1 MPAGPSNAMLKK
13 MLFTVLA
20 LTVVCFTILLGRLAY
35 LQLVDNERYQ
45 TRAIDQQMRETVIK
59 AKRGSIYD
67 RNMNTL
73 ATSASVWEVSLN
85 PTNISEGDEE
95 KIANKLAEIL
105 KVDASKVLAM
115 AKKKDKYY
123 QLVKRQVED
132 AEANQIKQFVK
143 DEKIKG
149 IVLNEDYKRYYPY
162 GDFASAVLGFTG
174 NDHQGLNGIEAYY
187 EKYLKGTDGRIFSAK
202 DAVGKDMPLFQ
213 YETRNEAQDGYSLV
227 LTIDEVIQHIAEKN
241 IETAVKEYGIK
252 NRATCIVMNVTNGE
266 VLAMTTKPD
275 FDPNSPFTLQDQALQ
290 ASIDAITD
298 ENQRKAALQTA
309 REAQWRNKAI
319 SDTYEPG
326 SVYKIITAASALEEG
341 VVHPED
347 RFFCSGS
354 LVVNGRSIGCWKT
367 VGHGPETFVDG
378 IKNSCNPVFM
388 AVGLSLG
395 PERTA
400 KYYKAFG
407 FSEKTGIDLP
417 GETSGIYH
425 ALSVLQKEPDTLA
438 VSSFGQSFKITP
450 LQVITAVSA
459 AINGGY
465 LYEPHIVK
473 QIIDSGNNVVETIDP
488 VVKRQ
493 VISEK
498 ISSELALMLEKVVSE
513 GSGRS
518 AYIKGYRIGGKTGT
532 SEKLDK
538 SAAQSGVKEH
548 ILSFLGFAPAD
559 KPQVAVLVIL
569 DEPKDSGA
577 YGSTIAAPVT
587 GAILSETLS
596 YLGFEPTY
604 TDEEKEKM
612 DIAVEGVVGA
622 APHEA
627 SAKLTKQGLQA
638 EIVGNGE
645 KVIKQIPMAGQP
657 VPRGGRVLLY
667 TTAEEATKTSPVP
680 NVVGMSPQQ
689 ANKALTNAG
698 FNLRIVGGG
707 INQSGIIAISQS
719 MASGSMA
726 EHGTVVEVT
735 FGVNDA
741 VQ

>member
-20 LTVVCFTILLGRLAY
+20 LTVVCFAVLIGRLAY
-35 LQLVDNERYQ
+35 LQLVENERYQ
-45 TRAIDQQMRETVIK
+45 TRAIDQQMRETVIQ

-85 PTNISEGDEE
+85 PTNISDPQRE

-105 KVDASKVLAM
+105 GVNASDVLAKS
-115 AKKKDKYY
+115 KKNTYY
-123 QLVKRQVED
+123 QLIKRRVED
-132 AEANQIKQFVK
+132 AEANRIRQFIK
-143 DEKIKG
+143 DENIKG
-149 IVLNEDYKRYYPY
+149 IVLTEDYKRYYPY

-174 NDHQGLNGIEAYY
+174 DDHQGLNGIEAYY

-213 YETRNEAQDGYSLV
+213 YETRNEAQNGYSLV

-241 IETAVKEYGIK
+241 IETAVTEFGIK

-275 FDPNSPFTLQDQALQ
+275 FNPNDPFTLQDKALQ
-290 ASIDAITD
+290 ASIEAITD
-298 ENQRKAALQTA
+298 KNQRKESLQKA

-341 VVHPED
+341 VAHAED
-347 RFFCSGS
+347 RFYCGGS
-354 LVVNGRSIGCWKT
+354 LVVNGRSISCWKPA
-367 VGHGPETFVDG
+367 GHGSESFVDG

-438 VSSFGQSFKITP
+438 VCSFGQSFKITP

-473 QIIDSGNNVVETIDP
+473 QIVDSENNVVETIDP

-498 ISSELALMLEKVVSE
+498 VSSELSLMLEKVVSE

-532 SEKLDK
+532 SEKLDQAK
-538 SAAQSGVKEH
+538 TGVKEH

-559 KPQVAVLVIL
+559 NPQVAVLVIL

-577 YGSTIAAPVT
+577 YGSTIAAPVA

-612 DIAVEGVVGA
+612 DVAVEGVVGL
-622 APHEA
+622 APHDA

-638 EIVGNGE
+638 EIIGNGE
-645 KVIKQIPMAGQP
+645 KVIQQIPVAGQP

-667 TTAEEATKTSPVP
+667 TTSGEATKTSPVP
-680 NVVGMSPQQ
+680 NVVGMSAQQ

-698 FNLRIVGGG
+698 FNLRMVGGG

-719 MASGSMA
+719 IASGTMA